1 MNSSDSSNSILL
13 YSMWHFAC
21 AFCRIFSV
29 KLYDVGA
36 HLTVSRDE
44 KVILTAREVEAVQ
57 QARRQLRSHVERA
70 IQAVT

>member
-1 MNSSDSSNSILL
+1 
-13 YSMWHFAC
+13 
-21 AFCRIFSV
+21 V